1 MMLLTID
8 TLLWRSPEPLHRG
21 QQKGHS
27 FFGNFKMALCLK
39 FLVQHCPSLSDR
51 KGTAEAKISN
61 YKKMA
66 WLVFPQCIVQCE
78 GNYKV
83 TDHRWRGADT
93 ACPSAAPATI
103 TAQHNNYVA
112 RFIEVI
118 SSLDITYIQLY
129 NTVKYVWESIYSST
143 ICPLFFGSM
152 CNIWLCPRSS
162 SVEPRSF

>member
-1 MMLLTID
+1 MLEV
-8 TLLWRSPEPLHRG
+8 SCHY
-21 QQKGHS
+21 
-27 FFGNFKMALCLK
+27 
-39 FLVQHCPSLSDR
+39 PSLSDG
-51 KGTAEAKISN
+51 KGTAEAKNIHLQEN
-61 YKKMA
+61 EMA
-66 WLVFPQCIVQCE
+66 WLMFPQCMCSVKVIIKSPITDNE
-78 GNYKV
+78 G
-83 TDHRWRGADT
+83 DDT
-93 ACPSAAPATI
+93 TCPSAAPATI

-129 NTVKYVWESIYSST
+129 NTVKYVRESIYSST